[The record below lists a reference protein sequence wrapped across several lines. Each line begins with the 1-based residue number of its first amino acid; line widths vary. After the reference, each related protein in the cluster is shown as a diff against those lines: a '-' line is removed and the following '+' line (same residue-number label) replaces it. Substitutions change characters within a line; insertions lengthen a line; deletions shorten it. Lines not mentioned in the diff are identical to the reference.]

1 MQINEEQPFENA
13 VKMRVLDVQLRTVRF
28 RAKRKFFVF
37 LCFGEIH
44 RGSEFL
50 ISAFS
55 NEKLD
60 FVEP

>member
-1 MQINEEQPFENA
+1 
-13 VKMRVLDVQLRTVRF
+13 MRVLDVQLRTVRF